1 MAFRRAFL
9 LLTTIALPLPAIAQI
24 PVAVPPAPS
33 APGAPAASGTL
44 TVPGAATSSPAPVG
58 TVTEPPLPV
67 LEDPMLAAPPPPANV
82 LASWR
87 DALQL
92 VRARSTSLKMA
103 EAQVRVASAD
113 ARAALSNAYPTL
125 TAHGSVRRH
134 LLFGTGLNLTA
145 DGPQTNVRIP
155 DPAQVW
161 GAGLSFRQPL
171 IAPRV
176 WHEAGTAELAI
187 NAAETR
193 VADSERLVLAQ
204 VADTIVAV
212 VTAERLAEISRVS
225 LQSSLYTLDL
235 TRRRAL
241 LGAGNKVDVL
251 RAEQEVELNR
261 AQVVNVNEALRR
273 SREALGMALGYPEA
287 WGVTHDIQLDDLAR
301 DAQQVCR
308 PLSNIEERADVRGA
322 SVDVE
327 VAERRVHSSDWLL
340 SPTLDLVSDLDYST
354 SPSTANGTPTT
365 WTIGALLTI
374 PLYDGGAKYAE
385 QGAATARASLS
396 REVLTQ
402 TKRQATMEV
411 EQALRSV
418 VVAEQNLEVS
428 GRSRDLARET
438 SRLARLSFVNGQA
451 TSFELVDAARRYQE
465 AELDLAVK
473 EFDVVRARIIALLAK
488 ANCDV

>member
-1 MAFRRAFL
+1 
-9 LLTTIALPLPAIAQI
+9 
-24 PVAVPPAPS
+24 
-33 APGAPAASGTL
+33 
-44 TVPGAATSSPAPVG
+44 
-58 TVTEPPLPV
+58 
-67 LEDPMLAAPPPPANV
+67 MLAPPPPPPNV

-87 DALQL
+87 DALQR
-92 VRARSTSLKMA
+92 VRTRSTSLRMA
-103 EAQVRVASAD
+103 EAQVQVASAE
-113 ARAALSNAYPTL
+113 ARAAISAAYPTL
-125 TAHGSVRRH
+125 TANGSVRRH
-134 LLFGTGLNLTA
+134 LLFGTGFNFTA
-145 DGPQTNVRIP
+145 DGPQNNVSIP

-161 GAGLSFRQPL
+161 NAGLSFRQPL

-176 WHEAGTAELAI
+176 WHEAGTAELSVK
-187 NAAETR
+187 AAQTR
-193 VADSERLVLAQ
+193 VADSERVVLAQ

-261 AQVVNVNEALRR
+261 SQVVNANEALRR
-273 SREALGMALGYPEA
+273 SREALGMALGYPEP
-287 WGVTHDIQLDDLAR
+287 WGVTPDIQLDALAR
-301 DAQQVCR
+301 DAQQVCT
-308 PLSNIEERADVRGA
+308 PLADIEQRADVRGA
-322 SVDVE
+322 AVDVE
-327 VAERRVHSSDWLL
+327 VAERRVRANDWSL

-354 SPSTANGTPTT
+354 SPNTANGTPTT

-374 PLYDGGAKYAE
+374 PLYDGGAKYAA
-385 QGAATARASLS
+385 QNAASARVDFS

-402 TKRQATMEV
+402 TKRQATLEV
-411 EQALRSV
+411 EQALRAV
-418 VVAEQNLEVS
+418 TVAEQNLEVS
-428 GRSRDLARET
+428 RRSRDLAQET

-473 EFDVVRARIIALLAK
+473 EFDVVRARIMALLAK